1 MKNCIQCGAVASE
14 QIKFC
19 GECGL
24 QFSFVGEPDSTP
36 AGDDPS
42 EVPAQ
47 GTSGWVK
54 LGAASVAIL
63 AIVFAYNQLY
73 SFNMSGCQAIALS
86 GRTTVYVIENVKWTP
101 VGCRFLTRWKSLPG
115 GSSMND
121 DAEWR
126 TEDDVFISDEIMSKV
141 FEENKN

>member
-1 MKNCIQCGAVASE
+1 MKNCIQCGAVATE

-36 AGDDPS
+36 AGDNLS
-42 EVPAQ
+42 EVSAQ

-73 SFNMSGCQAIALS
+73 SFKMSGCQAIALS

-141 FEENKN
+141 LEENKN

>member
-1 MKNCIQCGAVASE
+1 MKNCIQCGAVATE

-36 AGDDPS
+36 AGDDLS
-42 EVPAQ
+42 EVSAQ

-73 SFNMSGCQAIALS
+73 SFKMSGCQAIALS

-141 FEENKN
+141 LEENKN